1 MVTTKRK
8 KRIIRRLKGSGRPKL
23 TLVKKRET
31 IANNRLIKYN
41 NAAPVRD
48 RRIRAARRLGRHD
61 ALAPAPPAPPADQDD
76 GQNDGNDNNDNND
89 NGNDGN
95 DNGNNDQ
102 DDDAMPP
109 LAPLPPLPPLPPAPA
124 PVAPIPINNSI
135 YCGNTHIRTVQQGL
149 RQMGTRKTCR
159 RKGYRMGRYQL
170 PADIEYARPYLPIDN
185 RVIYCGNNPV
195 APAGQI
201 LGKLPW
207 CLNKG
212 IGAGKRRKALTTFG
226 PQP

>member
-1 MVTTKRK
+1 MVKTKRK
-8 KRIIRRLKGSGRPKL
+8 KRIIWRLKGSGRPKL

-41 NAAPVRD
+41 NAAPIRD
-48 RRIRAARRLGRHD
+48 RRIRAARRLGRYN
-61 ALAPAPPAPPADQDD
+61 ALAPPPPAAAPPAPPAPPADQDD
-76 GQNDGNDNNDNND
+76 GHNDNDND
-89 NGNDGN
+89 NGND
-95 DNGNNDQ
+95 NGNGNDQ

-109 LAPLPPLPPLPPAPA
+109 LAPLPPL
-124 PVAPIPINNSI
+124 APIPINNSI
-135 YCGNTHIRTVQQGL
+135 YCGNTRIRTVQQGL

-185 RVIYCGNNPV
+185 RVIYCGNGAV

-212 IGAGKRRKALTTFG
+212 IGAGKRRKALATFG